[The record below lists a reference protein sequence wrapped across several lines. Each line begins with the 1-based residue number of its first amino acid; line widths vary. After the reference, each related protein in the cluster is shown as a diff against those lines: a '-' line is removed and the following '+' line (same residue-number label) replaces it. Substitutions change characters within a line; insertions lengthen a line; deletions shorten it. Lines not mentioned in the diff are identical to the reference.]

1 MNRRNSSLISIASE
15 ETLSFLMRS
24 ADGGFKTVA
33 SMPLEAFL
41 SGGIEAGELPRAAL
55 QSAHRLLVVPDYWVG
70 NNFYEFQAR
79 NKSVVA
85 AFIERKLKLEQPAL
99 TEAADFYNYAIV
111 QGRDRRQQL
120 YAFYLQEAVAYRL
133 YRRMEQLGIS
143 PLQITT
149 PALVWQAKLG
159 DLVDG
164 FGEKGVGFIHLG
176 ETDCFLYFY
185 FMGQFLFSRPID
197 IPDTGGD
204 ASQTYNLLNYEIN
217 QSFYLYSQKTKSSVD
232 ALFLMAPDPE
242 GINQLAE
249 LLGRE
254 VLGVPQP
261 PPYSGLPVEPETV
274 SPCRGFTAQDLEK
287 RGRPFIAYKP
297 LHKEL
302 SWRPVQWAGIAVG
315 IFLTA
320 LLVVESG
327 YLYLKSGESGRQMRQ
342 LISTA
347 AEPPEMVLQNLSTAL
362 NEVTLDLARPSAG
375 TTIMR
380 TLLAMPEGVSLK
392 RISLNASGSP
402 HLDMEAVVDGDH
414 PDAFKATLTVFLD
427 QLNQQFNLQDHP
439 LREKDVTIHLD
450 RGERGDSPPV
460 YRINFGFE
468 MS

>member
-1 MNRRNSSLISIASE
+1 MTRRNASLISIASE

-24 ADGGFKTVA
+24 TDGGLKTVA
-33 SMPLEAFL
+33 RMPLEAFL
-41 SGGIEAGELPRAAL
+41 AGDAEMGELPRAAL
-55 QSAHRLLVVPDYWVG
+55 QSIHQLLVVPDYWVG
-70 NNFYEFQAR
+70 NDFHEFQAR
-79 NKSVVA
+79 KKTVVA
-85 AFIERKLKLEQPAL
+85 AFIERKLKLEQPVL
-99 TEAADFYNYAIV
+99 TDAADFYNYAMV
-111 QGRDRRQQL
+111 QGRDRPRQL

-133 YRRMEQLGIS
+133 YRRMEQLGLS

-149 PALVWQAKLG
+149 PAMVWQARLS

-185 FMGQFLFSRPID
+185 FMGQFLFSRSIE

-232 ALFLMAPDPE
+232 ALLLMASDPE
-242 GINQLAE
+242 GTSQLAD
-249 LLGRE
+249 LLGRD
-254 VLGVPQP
+254 VQGVPHSP
-261 PPYSGLPVEPETV
+261 PHTVIPVEPETV
-274 SPCRGFTAQDLEK
+274 SPCRGFTAQDLTK

-297 LHKEL
+297 LHTEL

-320 LLVVESG
+320 LLAVESG
-327 YLYLKSGESGRQMRQ
+327 YLYLKSGEAGRQMRQ

-362 NEVTLDLARPSAG
+362 NDVTLDLTRPSAS

-380 TLLAMPEGVSLK
+380 TLLAMPEGVLVK
-392 RISLNASGSP
+392 KISLDASGSP
-402 HLDMEAVVDGDH
+402 HLDMEAVVHVDH
-414 PDAFKATLTVFLD
+414 PDAFKATFTFFLD
-427 QLNQQFNLQDHP
+427 RLNQQFNMQDHP

>member
-24 ADGGFKTVA
+24 AEGGFKTVA

-41 SGGIEAGELPRAAL
+41 AGGTEAGELPRAAL
-55 QSAHRLLVVPDYWVG
+55 QSTNRLLVVPDYWVG
-70 NNFYEFQAR
+70 NDFHEFQAR
-79 NKSVVA
+79 KKSVVA

-99 TEAADFYNYAIV
+99 TDATDFYNYAIV

-149 PALVWQAKLG
+149 PAMLWQAKLG

-185 FMGQFLFSRPID
+185 FMGQFLFSRPIE

-232 ALFLMAPDPE
+232 ALLLMAPDPG
-242 GINQLAE
+242 GIQPLAE
-249 LLGRE
+249 LLGRD
-254 VLGVPQP
+254 VQGVPHP
-261 PPYSGLPVEPETV
+261 PLHTVIPVERETV

-287 RGRPFIAYKP
+287 RERPFIAYKP

-315 IFLTA
+315 IFLTV
-320 LLVVESG
+320 LLAVESG
-327 YLYLKSGESGRQMRQ
+327 YLYLKSGEAGRQMRQ

-347 AEPPEMVLQNLSTAL
+347 AQPPEMVLQNLSTAL
-362 NEVTLDLARPSAG
+362 NDVTLGLARPSASVA
-375 TTIMR
+375 IMR
-380 TLLAMPEGVSLK
+380 TLLAMPEGVSVK
-392 RISLNASGSP
+392 KISLDASGSP
-402 HLDMEAVVDGDH
+402 HLDLEAVVNVDH
-414 PDAFKATLTVFLD
+414 PDAFKAALTVFLD
-427 QLNQQFNLQDHP
+427 RLNQRFTMQDHP

-450 RGERGDSPPV
+450 RGERGESSPV

-468 MS
+468 IS